1 MITFVNLKVNTLYG
15 MAYNSYMVIDG
26 EEVAIFDTTE
36 INFKDEWFNKVE
48 KRLNGLYP
56 KYLIIQHMEPDHSAY
71 IVEFIKKYPKTILVS
86 SQKSFNMMKNYY
98 HNEYES
104 NRIIVKDGST
114 INLGKRIFTFIN
126 LEVIISMKYGKMKQE
141 GIS

>member
-1 MITFVNLKVNTLYG
+1 
-15 MAYNSYMVIDG
+15 
-26 EEVAIFDTTE
+26 
-36 INFKDEWFNKVE
+36 
-48 KRLNGLYP
+48 
-56 KYLIIQHMEPDHSAY
+56 MEPDHSAY

-126 LEVIISMKYGKMKQE
+126 LEVIISMKIGKVKQE
-141 GIS
+141 GIL